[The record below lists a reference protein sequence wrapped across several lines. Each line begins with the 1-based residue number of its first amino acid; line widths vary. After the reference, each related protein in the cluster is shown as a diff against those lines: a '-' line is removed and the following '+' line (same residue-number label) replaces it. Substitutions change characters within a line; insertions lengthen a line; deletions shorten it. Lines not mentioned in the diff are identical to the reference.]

1 MRCKLKFRT
10 KVKKSEISGIIL
22 GYFESWINRG
32 IAGFDVV
39 ELATF
44 PREVVEEARKIA
56 TKLRSESDATSI
68 IGDDS
73 RHDRNLLRLANKLRS
88 VLPILEASKEDA
100 CAKYFINL
108 REKA

>member
-1 MRCKLKFRT
+1 MS
-10 KVKKSEISGIIL
+10 KKDGKEDLDEVVEMSS
-22 GYFESWINRG
+22 RR
-32 IAGFDVV
+32 FDVV

-73 RHDRNLLRLANKLRS
+73 RHDRNLLRLVNKLRS
-88 VLPILEASKEDA
+88 VLPILEASKKDA